1 MGGATSRLF
10 CKEGA
15 KVAILDINEKAGH
28 EIVSEINLSGGEAVF
43 LKTDVSKSEEISKS
57 IDVFMDNGNTKE
69 EEKITNE
76 LAKILKQDIHI
87 LKNIQNQLYGV
98 QINLKLW
105 V

>member
-1 MGGATSRLF
+1 MKLSNKTAIITGGASGMGGATSKLF

-57 IDVFMDNGNTKE
+57 VDDVIKKFNKIDILFK
-69 EEKITNE
+69 KIDKRN
-76 LAKILKQDIHI
+76 D
-87 LKNIQNQLYGV
+87 
-98 QINLKLW
+98 
-105 V
+105 